1 MKIRKRKKIFA
12 SSDYDYIKSAD
23 ETDET
28 DETDENEFEDFSDM
42 ETDDYDNLSDSLD
55 EISDQVEDIQDD
67 VDDVVEDV
75 PSIETDNNISN
86 HYIAECDTCHNI
98 FISAVIESD
107 QVVDHVSGICPIC
120 EKETDQYLKWVVKD
134 VDNKWI
140 NQLY

>member
-1 MKIRKRKKIFA
+1 MKIHKRKNIFA

-23 ETDET
+23 ETDE
-28 DETDENEFEDFSDM
+28 NEFEDFSDVQ
-42 ETDDYDNLSDSLD
+42 TDDYDDISDSLD
-55 EISDQVEDIQDD
+55 DISDQVEDIQDD

-107 QVVDHVSGICPIC
+107 QVVDHISGICPIC

-134 VDNKWI
+134 VGDNK
-140 NQLY
+140 